1 MGRTFENRKITM
13 LKRSDRDAKAFSR
26 AGRQISMAVKAAG
39 PDPDANPQLRRAM
52 QNARSVNMPKD
63 RIKAAIDKAM
73 GVGGGADYQEIIYE
87 GYGPHGVP
95 VMVVTATDNPTRTV
109 ANVRSAFNKGGGNM
123 GNSGCVAFMFE
134 QMGVF
139 QLDPEGADR
148 EELELELI
156 DHGLEQ
162 LDDGKSDKG
171 DDVLILRCARDE
183 FGNLN
188 AALEERKLEV
198 KSSGFEWIPNTT
210 TSLGDDETDEVLA
223 MVVRLEDDDDVQAV
237 FHNLE

>member
-1 MGRTFENRKITM
+1 MGRTFENRRVSI

-39 PDPDANPQLRRAM
+39 PEPDGNPQLRRAL
-52 QNARSVNMPKD
+52 QNARAVNMPKD

-73 GVGGGADYQEIIYE
+73 GVGGGADYEEIIYE

-109 ANVRSAFNKGGGNM
+109 ANVRNAFKKRGGHIGT
-123 GNSGCVAFMFE
+123 SGCVAFMFD

-139 QLDPEGADR
+139 RLDPEGIER

-156 DHGLEQ
+156 DHGLEKLDEGQ
-162 LDDGKSDKG
+162 DDDGNDE
-171 DDVLILRCARDE
+171 LLLYCAFEE
-183 FGNLN
+183 FGNLS
-188 AALEERKLEV
+188 AALEAKNLAV
-198 KSSGFEWIPNTT
+198 KKSDFEWVPKT
-210 TSLGDDETDEVLA
+210 TSELGEAETDEVLG
-223 MVVRLEDDDDVQAV
+223 MIMRLEDDDDVQAV
-237 FHNLE
+237 FHNLA

>member
-1 MGRTFENRKITM
+1 M

-26 AGRQISMAVKAAG
+26 AGRQISMAVKAGG
-39 PDPDANPQLRRAM
+39 PEPDGNPSLRRAL
-52 QNARSVNMPKD
+52 QNARAVNMPKD

-73 GVGGGADYQEIIYE
+73 GVGDEADYQEIIYE

-109 ANVRSAFNKGGGNM
+109 ANVRNAFKKGGGNM
-123 GNSGCVAFMFE
+123 GTSGCVAFMFD

-139 QLDPEGADR
+139 RLDPEGIER

-162 LDDGKSDKG
+162 LDEGQDDDGKAE
-171 DDVLILRCARDE
+171 LLLYCQFEE
-183 FGNLN
+183 FGNLSN
-188 AALEERKLEV
+188 ALEEKELEV
-198 KSSGFEWIPNTT
+198 KKSGFEWIPKT
-210 TSLGDDETDEVLA
+210 TSELDEAQTDEVLG
-223 MVVRLEDDDDVQAV
+223 MVVRLEDDDDVQEV
-237 FHNLE
+237 FHNLA